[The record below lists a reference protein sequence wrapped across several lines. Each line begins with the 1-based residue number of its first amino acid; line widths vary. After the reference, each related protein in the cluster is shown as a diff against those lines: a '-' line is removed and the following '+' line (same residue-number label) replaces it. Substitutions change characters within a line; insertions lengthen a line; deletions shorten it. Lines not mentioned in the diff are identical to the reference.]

1 MWVCFVTEM
10 QMSREQDEFSQGQHN
25 PEDMQANETQEPQ
38 SGVMAGAITRLLQA
52 RRGSQRRV
60 VRLTILAELHHS

>member
-1 MWVCFVTEM
+1 M

-25 PEDMQANETQEPQ
+25 PEDIQANETQEPQ

-60 VRLTILAELHHS
+60 V